1 MSITRKSQGVIS
13 MRTFVPSLALGTI
26 LIAGLSG
33 SALQAQ
39 NQNQDQAAPPP
50 ASAQSSAQ
58 QPAHVP
64 NPRRQAKKMAK
75 QLGLTPDQES
85 KIEPILADRAQQV
98 QSVRSDSTIAPQDR
112 KARIHGIR
120 RDSDSK
126 IEAIL
131 TDTQKQQYE
140 QIKQSRKANKQ
151 QQVAAPA
158 NS

>member
-1 MSITRKSQGVIS
+1 

-33 SALQAQ
+33 SALLA
-39 NQNQDQAAPPP
+39 QNQDQATPPP
-50 ASAQSSAQ
+50 TSAQSSAAPSE

-64 NPRRQAKKMAK
+64 NPRHQAKKMAK

-85 KIEPILADRAQQV
+85 KIEPILADRVQQM

-112 KARIHGIR
+112 KARIHSIR

-131 TDTQKQQYE
+131 TDAQKQQYE
-140 QIKQSRKANKQ
+140 QIKQNRKANKQ
-151 QQVAAPA
+151 QVTAPT

>member
-1 MSITRKSQGVIS
+1 

-33 SALQAQ
+33 GALLA
-39 NQNQDQAAPPP
+39 QNQDQAAPPT
-50 ASAQSSAQ
+50 SAQSSAAPSAQ

-64 NPRRQAKKMAK
+64 NPHHQAKKMAK
-75 QLGLTPDQES
+75 ELGLTPDQES
-85 KIEPILADRAQQV
+85 KIEPILADRAQQM
-98 QSVRSDSTIAPQDR
+98 QGVRADTTIAPQDR
-112 KARIHGIR
+112 KAKIHGIR

-151 QQVAAPA
+151 QAAPS

>member
-1 MSITRKSQGVIS
+1 

-33 SALQAQ
+33 SALLA
-39 NQNQDQAAPPP
+39 QNQDQATPPP
-50 ASAQSSAQ
+50 TSAQSSAAPSAQ

-64 NPRRQAKKMAK
+64 NPQRQAKKMAK

-112 KARIHGIR
+112 KAKIHGIR

-140 QIKQSRKANKQ
+140 QIKQSRRANKQ
-151 QQVAAPA
+151 QQVAAPT

>member
-1 MSITRKSQGVIS
+1 

-33 SALQAQ
+33 SALLA
-39 NQNQDQAAPPP
+39 QNQDQAAPPP
-50 ASAQSSAQ
+50 TSAQSSGAPSAQ
-58 QPAHVP
+58 RPAHVP
-64 NPRRQAKKMAK
+64 HPRRQAKKMAK

-98 QSVRSDSTIAPQDR
+98 QTVRSDSTIAPQDK

-131 TDTQKQQYE
+131 TDSQKQQYE

-151 QQVAAPA
+151 QVAAPT

>member
-1 MSITRKSQGVIS
+1 VDVDYKKSQGVIS
-13 MRTFVPSLALGTI
+13 MRTFVPTLALGTI

-33 SALQAQ
+33 SALQA
-39 NQNQDQAAPPP
+39 QNQDQAAPPP

-64 NPRRQAKKMAK
+64 NPQRQARKMAK